1 VDGRSRLEGRYSVQP
16 EPLKQIFKP
25 DTFEPIR
32 CWSENEFDVDS
43 KNTHA
48 AKLQR
53 IFSKS
58 KRQRTDNTSHLQAMN
73 DPFVGFRQSAIL
85 TCKLME
91 RPHTV
96 MERPTREIHQ
106 TLPPRAKSVNVY
118 IPSHVIKSKKDT
130 IPDINAE
137 IKQLVKDEDLN
148 LTRLLAKRK
157 SVPEPASEP
166 QKKIKLPKL
175 LPKLKPVEQPERKS
189 PSPVPEFVQYDPK
202 LDALMLR
209 ALELDNN
216 ILSLADIGMKSH
228 TPVEKVRSVLT
239 PLDAPLQK
247 SIVTHVIHIEKEEAS
262 TMLPKVNIP
271 RLELSNGVSHEKDNS
286 LVEPMD
292 EDFLGPFRLGETDD
306 SEEFTEFAHEE
317 AISED
322 YEERERERQRRIAI
336 ANEGF
341 IKACDESEYLLQQL
355 AQASDTLK
363 ETLTVGDT
371 IVRNRNTKM
380 KMRLNA

>member
-1 VDGRSRLEGRYSVQP
+1 M
-16 EPLKQIFKP
+16 
-25 DTFEPIR
+25 
-32 CWSENEFDVDS
+32 DS

-58 KRQRTDNTSHLQAMN
+58 KRQRIDNTSHLQAMN
-73 DPFVGFRQSAIL
+73 DPFVGFRQSAIQ

-91 RPHTV
+91 RPHSIV
-96 MERPTREIHQ
+96 ERPVREIHE

-118 IPSHVIKSKKDT
+118 IPSHVIKSKKET
-130 IPDINAE
+130 IRDIDAE

-157 SVPEPASEP
+157 SVPESAPEP

-175 LPKLKPVEQPERKS
+175 LPNLRPVEQPERKS

-202 LDALMLR
+202 LDALILR
-209 ALELDNN
+209 ALELDSNV
-216 ILSLADIGMKSH
+216 LSLADIGTKSH
-228 TPVEKVRSVLT
+228 TPIEKVRSVLT
-239 PLDAPLQK
+239 PLDTPIQN
-247 SIVTHVIHIEKEEAS
+247 SIVTHVIHIEKEEVP
-262 TMLPKVNIP
+262 TILPKVNIP
-271 RLELSNGVSHEKDNS
+271 RLELFNGASHEKDNS

-292 EDFLGPFRLGETDD
+292 EDFLGPFRLGETD

-317 AISED
+317 AISEN